1 MKALA
6 AEIARK
12 SILVARDADKLLPLP
27 TDKKIL
33 VVEQKVKEYNDMQW
47 HSGILYEACMR
58 QSRHV
63 DYQETAY
70 SYDDADKTAIM
81 ARARDY
87 DLLVITSYFLRGKL
101 SNREWLEG
109 FLANCKTPAV
119 IVTNTPFEEISIPKN
134 ARNVVITFATSPA
147 NVKATA
153 EVLFGKCKAE
163 GKMPVKNG
171 ISVSAE
177 AMV

>member
-1 MKALA
+1 MSVSQC
-6 AEIARK
+6 EDC
-12 SILVARDADKLLPLP
+12 V
-27 TDKKIL
+27 
-33 VVEQKVKEYNDMQW
+33 Y
-47 HSGILYEACMR
+47 
-58 QSRHV
+58 
-63 DYQETAY
+63 Y
-70 SYDDADKTAIM
+70 SYDEEADSYYCDQMLDEDEM
-81 ARARDY
+81 A
-87 DLLVITSYFLRGKL
+87 YFLRGKL

-109 FLANCKTPAV
+109 FLADCKTPAV
-119 IVTNTPFEEISIPKN
+119 IVTNTPFEEISIPKT

>member
-1 MKALA
+1 
-6 AEIARK
+6 
-12 SILVARDADKLLPLP
+12 
-27 TDKKIL
+27 
-33 VVEQKVKEYNDMQW
+33 
-47 HSGILYEACMR
+47 
-58 QSRHV
+58 
-63 DYQETAY
+63 
-70 SYDDADKTAIM
+70 M

-109 FLANCKTPAV
+109 FLADCKTPAV

-134 ARNVVITFATSPA
+134 AHNVVITFATSPA

>member
-58 QSRHV
+58 QSLPWW
-63 DYQETAY
+63 T
-70 SYDDADKTAIM
+70 I
-81 ARARDY
+81 RDG
-87 DLLVITSYFLRGKL
+87 LQL
-101 SNREWLEG
+101 
-109 FLANCKTPAV
+109 
-119 IVTNTPFEEISIPKN
+119 
-134 ARNVVITFATSPA
+134 
-147 NVKATA
+147 
-153 EVLFGKCKAE
+153 
-163 GKMPVKNG
+163 
-171 ISVSAE
+171 
-177 AMV
+177 

>member
-1 MKALA
+1 M
-6 AEIARK
+6 
-12 SILVARDADKLLPLP
+12 VARDADKLLPLP
-27 TDKKIL
+27 TGKKIL

-109 FLANCKTPAV
+109 FLADCKTPAV
-119 IVTNTPFEEISIPKN
+119 IVTNRRSASRKMRAMSSSRLPPRPPTSRRRLRCCSAN
-134 ARNVVITFATSPA
+134 ARP
-147 NVKATA
+147 K
-153 EVLFGKCKAE
+153 ERCQ
-163 GKMPVKNG
+163 
-171 ISVSAE
+171 
-177 AMV
+177 